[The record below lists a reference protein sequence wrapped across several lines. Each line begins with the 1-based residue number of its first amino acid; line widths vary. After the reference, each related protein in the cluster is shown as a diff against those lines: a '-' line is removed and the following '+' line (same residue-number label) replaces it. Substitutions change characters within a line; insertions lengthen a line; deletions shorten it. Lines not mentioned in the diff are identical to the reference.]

1 VSPTEELAALFAQH
15 GIRVLRRDEW
25 LVPDGTIG
33 PYVRTFLAPHD
44 EESNGAS
51 VRLDVEVAVSDKYC
65 VVESFAGIGTSTAQA
80 VSNAFENFC
89 KSSFHVI
96 LGAFY
101 GHSDPEQVAAERWSL
116 SGVDYDVLI
125 GNYTVRS
132 FEGKGT
138 PIPEETFSTLERLIR
153 GLENTEDLY
162 WVRLF
167 YCNQDDRTQV
177 TEVLLNNVEWDLAQV
192 EITALPWERRS
203 SFYSARVFLVLCRSG
218 MQIGIRQ
225 R

>member
-89 KSSFHVI
+89 KSLISR
-96 LGAFY
+96 
-101 GHSDPEQVAAERWSL
+101 HSWCFLRSLRSRTGRRGKVELVWS
-116 SGVDYDVLI
+116 
-125 GNYTVRS
+125 
-132 FEGKGT
+132 
-138 PIPEETFSTLERLIR
+138 
-153 GLENTEDLY
+153 GLRRT
-162 WVRLF
+162 
-167 YCNQDDRTQV
+167 DRK
-177 TEVLLNNVEWDLAQV
+177 LHR
-192 EITALPWERRS
+192 P
-203 SFYSARVFLVLCRSG
+203 
-218 MQIGIRQ
+218 
-225 R
+225 